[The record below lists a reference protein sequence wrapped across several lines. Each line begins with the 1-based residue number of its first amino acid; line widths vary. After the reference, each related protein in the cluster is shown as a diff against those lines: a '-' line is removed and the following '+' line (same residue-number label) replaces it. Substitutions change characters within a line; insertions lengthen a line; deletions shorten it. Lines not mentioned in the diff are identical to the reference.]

1 MNENLR
7 ILAIDP
13 GDKRIGLAIS
23 DLTGTIANPLTVLIH
38 VKRDEDARTIV
49 SIAEK
54 NEVKFIIVGLAISED
69 GEISPS
75 GRKAARLADV
85 IRSFTSIPVI
95 LWDESGSTNEARFA
109 RKLMGVKQKNLKGH
123 MDDLA
128 ATVILQTY
136 LDARMSGVQSI
147 NNPKTE

>member
-7 ILAIDP
+7 ILGVDP

-23 DLTGTIANPLTVLIH
+23 DQTGTIANPFQVLVHI
-38 VKRDEDARTIV
+38 KREEDARTIV

-54 NEVKFIIVGLAISED
+54 NDVKIIVVGVAISDD

-75 GRKAARLADV
+75 GRKAARLADM
-85 IRSFTSIPVI
+85 IRSFTTIPVI

-109 RKLMGVKQKNLKGH
+109 RKLMGIKRKNLKGH

-136 LDARMSGVQSI
+136 LDSRMSNEFSI
-147 NNPKTE
+147 TNPKTE

>member
-7 ILAIDP
+7 ILGVDP

-23 DLTGTIANPLTVLIH
+23 DQTGTIANPFQVLIH
-38 VKRDEDARTIV
+38 VKRDGDARTIV

-54 NEVKFIIVGLAISED
+54 NDVKFIVVGVAISED

-75 GRKAARLADV
+75 GRKAARLADM
-85 IRSFTSIPVI
+85 IRSFTTIPVI

-109 RKLMGVKQKNLKGH
+109 RKMMGAKRKNLKGH

-136 LDARMSGVQSI
+136 LDAQMSNVFS
-147 NNPKTE
+147 NTNPHTE

>member
-7 ILAIDP
+7 ILGIDP

-23 DLTGTIANPLTVLIH
+23 DLTGTIANPLSVLIH
-38 VKRDEDARTIV
+38 VKREDDARTIV

-75 GRKAARLADV
+75 GRKAERLADM
-85 IRSFTSIPVI
+85 IRSFTRIPVI
-95 LWDESGSTNEARFA
+95 LWDESGSTNDAKLA
-109 RKLMGVKQKNLKGH
+109 RKMMGVKRKHLYGH

-128 ATVILQTY
+128 ATVILQSY
-136 LDARMSGVQSI
+136 LDAHMNGEQSI
-147 NNPKTE
+147 TDPNME